1 MHAGLRILQHP
12 RCSILVSQS
21 STAASKNKAN
31 ACGLDTIGVLIKE
44 PQTMGREISRGGG
57 LGHWHSD
64 TIPFSFAALCF
75 LGPLAFPLPLWR
87 NLCACPCW
95 VSKVTL
101 QEISI
106 YLHKQEAKKKK
117 GGFRLS
123 LSQLSSA
130 AVFLLISN
138 QFFMV
143 FFPGITAKL
152 VF

>member
-1 MHAGLRILQHP
+1 MQCLRILQHP
-12 RCSILVSQS
+12 RCIILVSQS

-95 VSKVTL
+95 VSKVKL

-117 GGFRLS
+117 GGS
-123 LSQLSSA
+123 VCHYHSSA
-130 AVFLLISN
+130 ALR
-138 QFFMV
+138 
-143 FFPGITAKL
+143 FPSSYQINSLWFSSQGL
-152 VF
+152 RLS

>member
-106 YLHKQEAKKKK
+106 YLHKQEAKKK
-117 GGFRLS
+117 GGVPF
-123 LSQLSSA
+123 
-130 AVFLLISN
+130 VI
-138 QFFMV
+138 
-143 FFPGITAKL
+143 ITAQQRCGFPPHIKSIL
-152 VF
+152 YGFLPRDYG